1 MMLRRGLG
9 PLVSTAVVCATL
21 ATQVVVTQADAGE
34 VPPLGA
40 YAIDTDAISVSGVS
54 SGGYMAQ
61 QFHVAHS
68 ATLAGAGIIAA
79 GPYRC
84 AGGGYP
90 LSAFRAMT
98 VCMDPGFLV
107 PFQGPP
113 AAAASIEE
121 TRSEAVDGTIDDP
134 ANLQGNRV
142 YLFSG
147 RLDETVPQS
156 VTDALKTYYEAFV
169 APEDIHYVENIRA
182 GHGMVTD
189 GFGSACAATEPPFI
203 NDCGYDAAGE
213 LLQAIYGV
221 LAPPVDADGTL
232 AAFDQSEFL
241 ADPNALSMS
250 LVGHLY
256 VPKACAAG
264 ATCRLHVAL
273 HGCQQYEGA
282 IGDAFYAQAGYNRW
296 AEANDIIV
304 LYPQTAPKTTTLFGL
319 ELAWPNPLGCWD
331 WWGYTGGDYA
341 TKTGGQIAAIKAMI
355 DRLTKRYT
363 NAH

>member
-1 MMLRRGLG
+1 MLPRSLG
-9 PLVSTAVVCATL
+9 PLAAAAVLFATL
-21 ATQVVVTQADAGE
+21 TTQAAAGE
-34 VPPLGA
+34 APPLGS
-40 YAIDTDAISVSGVS
+40 YAIDADAISVSGVS
-54 SGGYMAQ
+54 AGGYMAL

-68 ATLAGAGIIAA
+68 ATVAGAGILAA

-90 LSAFRAMT
+90 LSVFRAMT
-98 VCMDPGFLV
+98 VCMDPGLLV

-113 AAAASIEE
+113 AAAASVEE
-121 TRSEAVDGTIDDP
+121 TRSQAVHGAIDDP
-134 ANLQGNRV
+134 ANLHGDRV

-156 VTDALKTYYEAFV
+156 VMDALKAYYEAFLV
-169 APEDIHYVENIRA
+169 PENIYYVNNIRA
-182 GHGMVTD
+182 GHGMVTAD
-189 GFGSACAATEPPFI
+189 FGNACGSTEPPFI

-221 LAPPVDADGTL
+221 LIPPVDADGGL
-232 AAFDQSEFL
+232 PAFDQGEFI
-241 ADPNALSMS
+241 ADPADLSMS

-264 ATCRLHVAL
+264 AVCRLHVAF
-273 HGCQQYEGA
+273 HGCRQYEGA
-282 IGDAFYAQAGYNRW
+282 IGDVFYARAGYNRW

-304 LYPQTAPKTTTLFGL
+304 LYPQTAPLTTTLFGL
-319 ELAWPNPLGCWD
+319 ELPWPNPKGCWD

-341 TKTGGQIAAIKAMI
+341 AKSGGQIAAVKAMI
-355 DRLTKRYT
+355 DRLTGR
-363 NAH
+363 

>member
-1 MMLRRGLG
+1 MEEPVTLRTSLRPAALIAALG
-9 PLVSTAVVCATL
+9 TILM
-21 ATQVVVTQADAGE
+21 VTQPAASE
-34 VPPLGA
+34 TPRLGS
-40 YAIDTDAISVSGVS
+40 YAIDADAISVSGVS

-68 ATLAGAGIIAA
+68 ATLAGAGIVAA

-90 LSAFRAMT
+90 LSLYRAMS
-98 VCMDPGFLV
+98 VCMDAGLLV

-113 AAAASIEE
+113 EAAPSVED
-121 TRSEAVDGTIDDP
+121 TRSEAIAGAVDDP
-134 ANLQGNRV
+134 AHMRGDRI

-147 RLDETVPQS
+147 RLDGTVPQS
-156 VTDALKTYYEAFV
+156 VTNALKTYYEAFV
-169 APEDIHYVENIRA
+169 PPENIEYVNNIRA

-189 GFGSACAATEPPFI
+189 GFGNPCAATDTPFI

-213 LLQAIYGV
+213 LLEAIYGV

-232 AAFDQSEFL
+232 AAFDQTEFA
-241 ADPNALSMS
+241 ADIDALSMS
-250 LVGHLY
+250 HVGHLY

-264 ATCRLHVAL
+264 AVCRLHVAF
-273 HGCQQYEGA
+273 HGCEQYEGA
-282 IGDAFYAQAGYNRW
+282 VGDAFFAHAGYNRW

-319 ELAWPNPLGCWD
+319 ELPWPNPLGCWD

-341 TKTGGQIAAIKAMI
+341 GKTGGQIAAVQAMI
-355 DRLTKRYT
+355 DRLSG
-363 NAH
+363 H